1 VIIFDTNAVNQ
12 LSPSS
17 PRADLI
23 RKLRQSK
30 HHRVA
35 VPWMVLEEM
44 AAHQARLYPEKYNAV
59 LNSLAKL
66 REFLPWEPESSL
78 EPLDLERLLDHW
90 RDAYGEIFEVV
101 PTSDAAIRRGFQR
114 EAMALPPAKRAKDR
128 SEGGRDAAIWFSVLE
143 FLEQNPNE
151 QVWFV
156 TNNSSDFGDGSVYR
170 YPMNEDVRGLE
181 DRLTLLKDFDQVVSH
196 FTKEVSGA
204 DAEAAAAELLKS
216 AAVLDRVAQTAMD
229 LSSLTGFVGLGDG
242 ETAEEWYAWLAQPEV
257 ELLSVTDVT
266 GHEIESDVWYTANAQ
281 WVLYGPA
288 VDEVEA
294 PVGYIAC
301 VWSMKVL
308 FSARDDEA
316 PTLLTSAEP
325 SPPDTGDESCM
336 RILQALKKRVAE
348 IVAGAKRRALAV
360 QTPAERLIVEQLAP
374 SLAKLDTASN
384 QLALQV
390 AARQAALIDGPVQR
404 LVRQMAADQLKLID
418 SPLQR
423 AARQVAEQMK
433 LIDSPTQR
441 LARKMAADQLKLID
455 SPLQRAARQVAASMP
470 KLDLAVDL
478 HQPSSSEEAVDE
490 GVEQVDSSDAPEA
503 HGAGPEDAAAGEDQV
518 GE

>member
-1 VIIFDTNAVNQ
+1 LIIFDTNAVNH

-44 AAHQARLYPEKYNAV
+44 AAHQVRLYPEKYHAV

-66 REFLPWEPESSL
+66 RAYLPWELESSL

-90 RDAYGEIFEVV
+90 RDAYREIFEVIE
-101 PTSDAAIRRGFQR
+101 TSDAAIRRGFQR
-114 EAMALPPAKRAKDR
+114 EALALPPAKRVKDH

-143 FLEQNPNE
+143 FLEQNPDE

-156 TNNSSDFGDGSVYR
+156 TNNSSDFGDGSAFR

-181 DRLTLLKDFDQVVSH
+181 DRLTLLKDFDQVVSN
-196 FTKEVSGA
+196 FTKEVSGV

-216 AAVLDRVAQTAMD
+216 ASVRDQVAQTATD
-229 LSSLTGFVGLGDG
+229 LSSRTGFVGLGDG
-242 ETAEEWYAWLAQPEV
+242 EAAAEWCAWLAQPEV

-266 GHEIESDVWYTANAQ
+266 GHEIESDVWYTANAR
-281 WVLYGPA
+281 WLLYGPA

-308 FSARDDEA
+308 FSARDDEP
-316 PTLLTSAEP
+316 PTLLTLEEP
-325 SPPDTGDESCM
+325 SLPDTGDESCM
-336 RILQALKKRVAE
+336 RILQALKKRVAD
-348 IVAGAKRRALAV
+348 IAAGAKRRALAV
-360 QTPAERLIVEQLAP
+360 QTPAERLIAEQLAP
-374 SLAKLDTASN
+374 SLAKLDTATN

-390 AARQAALIDGPVQR
+390 AARHAALIDGPVQR
-404 LVRQMAADQLKLID
+404 LARQMAADQSRLID
-418 SPLQR
+418 SSLQR
-423 AARQVAEQMK
+423 VARQVAEELK

-455 SPLQRAARQVAASMP
+455 SPVQRAARQLADSMP

-478 HQPSSSEEAVDE
+478 HQSNGRAEAVDE
-490 GVEQVDSSDAPEA
+490 GVEQSEPTDAP
-503 HGAGPEDAAAGEDQV
+503 GTSTAGTDVAPADDDV

>member
-1 VIIFDTNAVNQ
+1 MIIFDTNAVNQ

-44 AAHQARLYPEKYNAV
+44 AAHQARLYPEKYHAV

-66 REFLPWEPESSL
+66 RAYLPWAPESSL

-90 RDAYGEIFEVV
+90 RDAYREIFEVIE
-101 PTSDAAIRRGFQR
+101 TSDAAIRRGFQR
-114 EAMALPPAKRAKDR
+114 EAMALPPAKRVKDR
-128 SEGGRDAAIWFSVLE
+128 SEGGRDATIWFSVLE
-143 FLEQNPNE
+143 FLEQNPDE

-170 YPMNEDVRGLE
+170 YPMNEDIRGLE
-181 DRLTLLKDFDQVVSH
+181 DRLTLLKDFNQVVSH

-216 AAVLDRVAQTAMD
+216 AAVRDRVAQTAMD

-242 ETAEEWYAWLAQPEV
+242 ESMEEWYAWLAEPEV

-308 FSARDDEA
+308 FSARDDAA
-316 PTLLTSAEP
+316 PTLLTSEEP
-325 SPPDTGDESCM
+325 SPPDTCDESCM
-336 RILQALKKRVAE
+336 RILEALKKRVAD
-348 IVAGAKRRALAV
+348 IVARAKRRAVAV
-360 QTPAERLIVEQLAP
+360 QTPAERLIAEQFAS
-374 SLAKLDTASN
+374 SLAKLDTATN
-384 QLALQV
+384 QLALQA
-390 AARQAALIDGPVQR
+390 AARQAALINGPAQR
-404 LVRQMAADQLKLID
+404 LAQQMAAELKRIDTPAQRLAQQAAEHLKLVNT
-418 SPLQR
+418 P
-423 AARQVAEQMK
+423 A
-433 LIDSPTQR
+433 QR
-441 LARKMAADQLKLID
+441 LARKMVADQLALID

-470 KLDLAVDL
+470 KLDLAADL
-478 HQPSSSEEAVDE
+478 HQPSGRDEAVAE
-490 GVEQVDSSDAPEA
+490 GVEQTDSSDAPEA
-503 HGAGPEDAAAGEDQV
+503 RGAGPEDAPADEDNV

>member
-1 VIIFDTNAVNQ
+1 MIIFDTNAVNQ

-44 AAHQARLYPEKYNAV
+44 AAHQARLYPEKHRTV

-66 REFLPWEPESSL
+66 RAYLPWDPESSL
-78 EPLDLERLLDHW
+78 EPLDLERLLDYW
-90 RDAYGEIFEVV
+90 RDAYREIFEVIE
-101 PTSDAAIRRGFQR
+101 TSDSAIRRGFQR
-114 EAMALPPAKRAKDR
+114 EAMALPPAKRLKDH

-143 FLEQNPNE
+143 FLEQNPDE

-156 TNNSSDFGDGSVYR
+156 TNNSSDFGDGTAYR

-216 AAVLDRVAQTAMD
+216 VSVRDQVAQTAMD

-242 ETAEEWYAWLAQPEV
+242 ETTEEWYAWLAQPEV

-281 WVLYGPA
+281 WLLYGPA

-308 FSARDDEA
+308 FSALDGDA
-316 PTLLTSAEP
+316 PTLLTLEEP

-336 RILQALKKRVAE
+336 RILQDLKKQVAG
-348 IVAGAKRRALAV
+348 IVARAKHRALAV
-360 QTPAERLIVEQLAP
+360 QTPAERLIAEQIAP
-374 SLAKLDTASN
+374 SLAKLDTATN
-384 QLALQV
+384 QLALQA

-404 LVRQMAADQLKLID
+404 LARKMAADQLRLID
-418 SPLQR
+418 TPLQR

-441 LARKMAADQLKLID
+441 LARTMAADQLKLID
-455 SPLQRAARQVAASMP
+455 SPLQRAARQVAASMS
-470 KLDLAVDL
+470 KLDLAVNL
-478 HQPSSSEEAVDE
+478 HQPSGRDEAGDE
-490 GVEQVDSSDAPEA
+490 GVAQADSSDTPGA
-503 HGAGPEDAAAGEDQV
+503 HGTGPEDAPADEDDV
-518 GE
+518 GD

>member
-1 VIIFDTNAVNQ
+1 LIIFDTNAVNH
-12 LSPSS
+12 LPPSS

-44 AAHQARLYPEKYNAV
+44 AAHQARLYPDKYHAV

-66 REFLPWEPESSL
+66 RAYLPWEPESLL

-90 RDAYGEIFEVV
+90 RDAYRDIFEVIE
-101 PTSDAAIRRGFQR
+101 TGDAAIRRGFQR
-114 EAMALPPAKRAKDR
+114 EAMALPPAKRVKDH

-143 FLEQNPNE
+143 FLEQNPDE
-151 QVWFV
+151 HVWFV
-156 TNNSSDFGDGSVYR
+156 TNNSSDFGDGSAFR
-170 YPMNEDVRGLE
+170 YPMNEDIRGLE
-181 DRLTLLKDFDQVVSH
+181 HRLTLLKDFDQVVSH

-216 AAVLDRVAQTAMD
+216 SSVRDRVAQTAMD

-281 WVLYGPA
+281 WLLYGPA

-316 PTLLTSAEP
+316 PTLLTSEEP

-336 RILQALKKRVAE
+336 RILQALKKRVAD
-348 IVAGAKRRALAV
+348 IVAGAKRRALSV
-360 QTPAERLIVEQLAP
+360 QTPTQRLIAEQLAP
-374 SLAKLDTASN
+374 SLAKLDTATN
-384 QLALQV
+384 QLALQA
-390 AARQAALIDGPVQR
+390 AARQAALINGPAERLARQMAAQMKLLDTPGQR
-404 LVRQMAADQLKLID
+404 LAQQAADQLKLINT
-418 SPLQR
+418 P
-423 AARQVAEQMK
+423 A
-433 LIDSPTQR
+433 QR
-441 LARKMAADQLKLID
+441 LARKMVADQLALID
-455 SPLQRAARQVAASMP
+455 NPVHRLAQQIADSMP
-470 KLDLAVDL
+470 KLDIAANL
-478 HQPSSSEEAVDE
+478 HQPSGRDEAVDE
-490 GVEQVDSSDAPEA
+490 GVERPDSLDTPEA
-503 HGAGPEDAAAGEDQV
+503 HAAETDDRPTDDGHV

>member
-1 VIIFDTNAVNQ
+1 MIIFDTNAVNL

-44 AAHQARLYPEKYNAV
+44 AAHQARYYPDKYQTV

-66 REFLPWEPESSL
+66 RDYLPWEPESSL

-90 RDAYGEIFEVV
+90 RDAYREIFEVIE
-101 PTSDAAIRRGFQR
+101 TSDAAIRRAFQR
-114 EAMALPPAKRAKDR
+114 EAMALPPAKRVKDH

-143 FLEQNPNE
+143 FLEQNPDE

-156 TNNSSDFGDGSVYR
+156 TNNSDDFGHGSAYR
-170 YPMNEDVRGLE
+170 YPMNEDIRGLE
-181 DRLTLLKDFDQVVSH
+181 NRLTLLKDFDQVVSH

-216 AAVLDRVAQTAMD
+216 ASVRDRVAQTAMD

-257 ELLSVTDVT
+257 ALLSVTDVT

-281 WVLYGPA
+281 WLLYGPT

-316 PTLLTSAEP
+316 PTLLTSEEP

-336 RILQALKKRVAE
+336 RILQVLKKRVAD
-348 IVAGAKRRALAV
+348 IVAGAKRRAMAV
-360 QTPAERLIVEQLAP
+360 QTPAERLIAEQLAP
-374 SLAKLDTASN
+374 SLAKLDTATN
-384 QLALQV
+384 QLALQA
-390 AARQAALIDGPVQR
+390 AARQAALINTPAQR
-404 LVRQMAADQLKLID
+404 LAQQLTAQLKLIDTPGQRLAQQAADQLKLINT
-418 SPLQR
+418 P
-423 AARQVAEQMK
+423 A
-433 LIDSPTQR
+433 QR
-441 LARKMAADQLKLID
+441 LARKMVADQLKLID
-455 SPLQRAARQVAASMP
+455 NPVQRLAQQIADSMP
-470 KLDLAVDL
+470 KLDIAANL
-478 HQPSSSEEAVDE
+478 HQPSGRDEAVDE
-490 GVEQVDSSDAPEA
+490 VEQPDSSDAPEA
-503 HGAGPEDAAAGEDQV
+503 HASGTDDDAPVGDDQGE
-518 GE
+518 

>member
-1 VIIFDTNAVNQ
+1 MIIFDTNAVNH
-12 LSPSS
+12 LSPVS

-44 AAHQARLYPEKYNAV
+44 AAHQARLYPDKYHAV

-66 REFLPWEPESSL
+66 RAYLPWEPESSL
-78 EPLDLERLLDHW
+78 EPLDLERLLDRW
-90 RDAYGEIFEVV
+90 REAYREIFEVIE
-101 PTSDAAIRRGFQR
+101 TSDAAIRRGFQR
-114 EAMALPPAKRAKDR
+114 EAIALPPAKRVKDH

-143 FLEQNPNE
+143 FLEQNPEE

-156 TNNSSDFGDGSVYR
+156 TNNSSDFGDGSAFR
-170 YPMNEDVRGLE
+170 YPMNEDIRGFE
-181 DRLTLLKDFDQVVSH
+181 DRLTLLTDFDQVVSR

-204 DAEAAAAELLKS
+204 DAEAAAAKLLKS
-216 AAVLDRVAQTAMD
+216 AAVQDRVAQTAMD
-229 LSSLTGFVGLGDG
+229 LSSLTGFVGLGEG
-242 ETAEEWYAWLAQPEV
+242 ESAEEWYAWLAQPEV

-316 PTLLTSAEP
+316 PTLLTSEEP

-336 RILQALKKRVAE
+336 RILQALKKQVAD

-360 QTPAERLIVEQLAP
+360 QTPAERLIAEQLAP
-374 SLAKLDTASN
+374 SLAKLDTATN
-384 QLALQV
+384 QLALQA
-390 AARQAALIDGPVQR
+390 AARAALINTPAQR
-404 LVRQMAADQLKLID
+404 LAQQMAAQLKLINTPGQRLAQQAAEQLKLINTPAQRLARQVVADQLKLID
-418 SPLQR
+418 NP
-423 AARQVAEQMK
+423 V
-433 LIDSPTQR
+433 QR
-441 LARKMAADQLKLID
+441 LAR
-455 SPLQRAARQVAASMP
+455 QVTDSMP
-470 KLDLAVDL
+470 KLDIAANL
-478 HQPSSSEEAVDE
+478 HQPSGRDEAVDE
-490 GVEQVDSSDAPEA
+490 LEQPDTPEARAEGTDDAPADDHE
-503 HGAGPEDAAAGEDQV
+503 GE
-518 GE
+518 

>member
-1 VIIFDTNAVNQ
+1 MIIFDTNAVNL

-44 AAHQARLYPEKYNAV
+44 AAHQARLYPEKYHAV

-66 REFLPWEPESSL
+66 RAFLPWDPESSL
-78 EPLDLERLLDHW
+78 EPLELERLLGHW
-90 RDAYGEIFEVV
+90 RDAYSEIFEVI

-114 EAMALPPAKRAKDR
+114 EAIALPPAKRVKDR

-143 FLEQNPNE
+143 FLEQNPDE

-156 TNNSSDFGDGSVYR
+156 TDNSSDFGDGSAYR

-181 DRLTLLKDFDQVVSH
+181 DRITLLKDFDQVVSH

-204 DAEAAAAELLKS
+204 DAEAAAVELLRS
-216 AAVLDRVAQTAMD
+216 TSVRDRVAQTAMD

-242 ETAEEWYAWLAQPEV
+242 ETTAEWYAWLAQPEV
-257 ELLSVTDVT
+257 ELLTVTDVT
-266 GHEIESDVWYTANAQ
+266 GHEIESDVWYTANAR
-281 WVLYGPA
+281 WLLYGPA
-288 VDEVEA
+288 VDGVEA
-294 PVGYIAC
+294 PVGYVAC

-308 FSARDDEA
+308 FSARDSEA
-316 PTLLTSAEP
+316 PTLLTSEEP
-325 SPPDTGDESCM
+325 SPPDTDDESCM
-336 RILQALKKRVAE
+336 RILRALKKQAAD
-348 IVAGAKRRALAV
+348 IVAAAKRRAAAV
-360 QTPAERLIVEQLAP
+360 HTPAERLLAEQLAP
-374 SLAKLDTASN
+374 SLAKLDTATT
-384 QLALQV
+384 QLAQQI

-404 LVRQMAADQLKLID
+404 LAKQFAAQQAALIDGPAQQLAKQIAAQQAALFNGPAQQLARQMAD
-418 SPLQR
+418 S
-423 AARQVAEQMK
+423 
-433 LIDSPTQR
+433 I
-441 LARKMAADQLKLID
+441 
-455 SPLQRAARQVAASMP
+455 P

-478 HQPSSSEEAVDE
+478 SQPSGRGEAVGE
-490 GVEQVDSSDAPEA
+490 EVEQGEQSDAPDAPEA
-503 HGAGPEDAAAGEDQV
+503 RASGTDDAPADGDHAGE
-518 GE
+518 

>member
-1 VIIFDTNAVNQ
+1 MIIFDTNAVNL

-44 AAHQARLYPEKYNAV
+44 AAHQARYYPEKYRTV

-66 REFLPWEPESSL
+66 RAYLPWEPESSL
-78 EPLDLERLLDHW
+78 EPLNLERLLDHW
-90 RDAYGEIFEVV
+90 RDAYREIFEVIE
-101 PTSDAAIRRGFQR
+101 TSDTAIRKGFQR
-114 EAMALPPAKRAKDR
+114 EAVALPPAKRVKDH

-143 FLEQNPNE
+143 FLEQNPDE

-156 TNNSSDFGDGSVYR
+156 TNNHSDFGDGSAYQ

-181 DRLTLLKDFDQVVSH
+181 DRLILLKDFDQVVSH

-204 DAEAAAAELLKS
+204 EEEAAAAELLKS
-216 AAVLDRVAQTAMD
+216 ASVRDRVAQTAMD

-242 ETAEEWYAWLAQPEV
+242 ETTEEWYAWLARPEV
-257 ELLSVTDVT
+257 ELLSVTGVT

-294 PVGYIAC
+294 PIGYIAC
-301 VWSMKVL
+301 VWPTKVL

-316 PTLLTSAEP
+316 PTLLTSEDP
-325 SPPDTGDESCM
+325 SLPDTGDESCM
-336 RILQALKKRVAE
+336 GILRALRKQAAD
-348 IVAGAKRRALAV
+348 IVAGAKRAALAV
-360 QTPAERLIVEQLAP
+360 QSPAERLLAEQLAP
-374 SLAKLDTASN
+374 SLAKLDTATN

-390 AARQAALIDGPVQR
+390 AARQAALFDGPVQR
-404 LVRQMAADQLKLID
+404 LARQMAEQAKLFED
-418 SPLQR
+418 PLQR
-423 AARQVAEQMK
+423 AARQMAEQMK
-433 LIDSPTQR
+433 LIDSPAQR
-441 LARKMAADQLKLID
+441 LARKMAADQLKLINN
-455 SPLQRAARQVAASMP
+455 PLQQAARQRAASMP
-470 KLDLAVDL
+470 ELDLAVDL
-478 HQPSSSEEAVDE
+478 HQPSGRGEADGE
-490 GVEQVDSSDAPEA
+490 GAGQPDSSNAPQAPAAGAEDAPA
-503 HGAGPEDAAAGEDQV
+503 DDDRAGE
-518 GE
+518 